1 MEFKTALFYAFS
13 AILIFAALRV
23 ITDRNPV
30 HSALYLVLT
39 FFSAA
44 AIWMLLQAEF
54 LAIVLVLVYVGA
66 VMVLFL
72 FVVMMLDINI
82 EKMREGFW
90 KSLWIAIP
98 VGLLIVFELSA
109 VMMSSFWTFDSASPS
124 PHPNIGNTR
133 ELGKVL
139 YTQYTYPFE
148 IAAVILLVAI
158 VAAVALTMRKRKDT
172 KYFAPGDAV
181 KVKSTDRLRMV
192 KMKSESTRANGDA
205 GGDASDKL
213 AAAAP
218 AAENK

>member
-13 AILIFAALRV
+13 AILILAALRV

-90 KSLWIAIP
+90 KSLWVAIP

-109 VMMSSFWTFDSASPS
+109 VMMRGFWTLDTTAPNLSA
-124 PHPNIGNTR
+124 NVGNTR

-158 VAAVALTMRKRKDT
+158 IAAVALTLRKRKDS

-192 KMKSESTRANGDA
+192 QMKSESTRANPSA
-205 GGDASDKL
+205 AASGDASPT
-213 AAAAP
+213 AP